1 MTKAACCVTRKAH
14 AEASKFVS
22 SIHQEFAIVFDDSI
36 CHQIIKQKML
46 TAAQTVFH
54 IEVCF
59 TTDQTGSVF

>member
-14 AEASKFVS
+14 AQASKFAS

-46 TAAQTVFH
+46 TAAQTVFR
-54 IEVCF
+54 V
-59 TTDQTGSVF
+59 